1 MERPIWDGGR
11 SFSGHLPDIPWLR
24 QVLLRR
30 THRRYLPRP
39 VPADLLRLLLG
50 AAFSASSKSDFQQ
63 VAVIRVTDQGRRDQL
78 AALIPDMPWIGTAP
92 VFLVFCGDV
101 RRLEQIGDSVGT
113 RTTTAGSRAFLR

>member
-1 MERPIWDGGR
+1 MAADYEAEWGARFGTAADL
-11 SFSGHLPDIPWLR
+11 SGDLPDIPWLR

-63 VAVIRVTDQGRRDQL
+63 ASVIRVTDRETARPARRTDPGYAVDRHGAGVFGVL
-78 AALIPDMPWIGTAP
+78 RRCAAA
-92 VFLVFCGDV
+92 
-101 RRLEQIGDSVGT
+101 
-113 RTTTAGSRAFLR
+113 